1 MPVVG
6 EEKFAVAE
14 SGRSVGCCDGRIRRA
29 FVALIT
35 LTPLLTRGLLPQ
47 LIQIVDLQ
55 SHRTSASAFD
65 AVEHAHYIS
74 IRN

>member
-1 MPVVG
+1 MKHRIAEMPVVG

-47 LIQIVDLQ
+47 LI
-55 SHRTSASAFD
+55 
-65 AVEHAHYIS
+65 
-74 IRN
+74 